1 MLDRAWL
8 LPVCEN
14 KEGGKIYCPAFFF
27 FCLKDNFLIL
37 KATDAFCILN
47 IQNIQIILKCS
58 GERAFSFELS
68 STLDLHE
75 LTAADLVG
83 SWFCYGSVTARL
95 LKHSAFCKQYS
106 SAAAAEIFSVQ

>member
-1 MLDRAWL
+1 MKTRKVGKSIAL
-8 LPVCEN
+8 L
-14 KEGGKIYCPAFFF
+14 FFF